1 MTIGCQF
8 GYFPEPLDFIIGDVT
23 VSSLDDLDE
32 SVKSVNECEQIE
44 KDWLYAP
51 AARNKDFMSGAIR
64 TLPYSARVFGLPET
78 HRIEHAS
85 ASDVEHVRFL
95 VWALGFIHGMRL
107 TYTEAGFLDA
117 TPIKPGKLH
126 DIVWLG
132 KSDQIA
138 LGLADSFWLRHT
150 SNPRISKAV
159 VGIIHSLFLSQ
170 TPTHLCY
177 EQFIYLYT
185 ALDGC
190 HYVHSHLKVKGQKS
204 LRVMHSERIANLCA
218 AFNCPVPTWADSQTG
233 DIAKHRNETLHEGL
247 FFDEPLGFRVF
258 GGTGPSGSHQNILL
272 EMQGLVCRFLCAM
285 LGFNDPDYI
294 ASRVDTRQ
302 QIGLQL

>member
-1 MTIGCQF
+1 MTISLDF
-8 GYFPEPLDFIIGDVT
+8 GYCPDRLDFTVGDVT
-23 VSSLDDLDE
+23 VSTLKDIED
-32 SVKSVNECEQIE
+32 SVKSVSECEQVE
-44 KDWLYAP
+44 KDWLFAP
-51 AARNKDFMSGAIR
+51 GARTKDFMRGAVR
-64 TLPYSARVFGLPET
+64 TLPYSARIFGLPET
-78 HRIEHAS
+78 HRIEHATTG
-85 ASDVEHVRFL
+85 DIEHVQFL
-95 VWALGFIHGMRL
+95 VWVLGFIQGMRL

-132 KSDQIA
+132 KSDQKA
-138 LGLADSFWLRHT
+138 LGLADSFWLQHA

-159 VGIIHSLFLSQ
+159 VGIIHSLFVSQ
-170 TPTHLCY
+170 TPTHLCF
-177 EQFIYLYT
+177 EEFIYLYT

-190 HYVHSHLKVKGQKS
+190 HYAHSLITGQNPRS
-204 LRVMHSERIANLCA
+204 GRHTERIANLCA

-258 GGTGPSGSHQNILL
+258 GGTSPSGSHQNILL
-272 EMQGLVCRFLCAM
+272 EMQALVCRFLCAM

-294 ASRVDTRQ
+294 TSRVDSRQ
-302 QIGLQL
+302 QIGLRLS